1 MRYEFNDQGKLDNH
15 VDRNIEIG
23 LYILGGLISEQA
35 QSQGE
40 MQVRLYS
47 QETET
52 GGFHIYG
59 DSIYEMKIQ
68 SKLHSNVQELVG
80 QELKETTLD
89 INNRI
94 SVQYTV
100 DDVERELGIFKTIQG
115 PSKKDLEERKKM
127 MKNYRIRRED
137 LDN

>member
-1 MRYEFNDQGKLDNH
+1 
-15 VDRNIEIG
+15 
-23 LYILGGLISEQA
+23 
-35 QSQGE
+35 
-40 MQVRLYS
+40 
-47 QETET
+47 
-52 GGFHIYG
+52 
-59 DSIYEMKIQ
+59 MKIQ
-68 SKLHSNVQELVG
+68 SKLHSNVQELIG
-80 QELKETTLD
+80 KELRETTLD

-100 DDVERELGIFKTIQG
+100 EDVERELGIFRTIQG

>member
-1 MRYEFNDQGKLDNH
+1 
-15 VDRNIEIG
+15 
-23 LYILGGLISEQA
+23 
-35 QSQGE
+35 

-68 SKLHSNVQELVG
+68 SKLHSNVQELIG
-80 QELKETTLD
+80 KELRETTLD

-100 DDVERELGIFKTIQG
+100 EDVERELGIFRTIQG

-127 MKNYRIRRED
+127 MKKYRIRRED